1 MTECL
6 AKCYAYLIDVP
17 KLVSIFLALLGC
29 LSQFSSTPVT
39 KKHELRQGIMDILN
53 EHIKNQCKMVRW

>member
-39 KKHELRQGIMDILN
+39 KKHELRRDHGY
-53 EHIKNQCKMVRW
+53 IK